1 MNRRAARHP
10 LLRAYRWCNRK
21 RYRVAHQLGYRGLT
35 LSVFGSL
42 FIAIGASVITAED
55 YRPEL
60 VHTHLPTWF
69 RVALWMVPGVVAM
82 ITAWDGK
89 WQALGFSLMFIPP
102 AERAVSYSIA
112 LISIPAVERLP
123 AALIYILLCV
133 GIAFFA
139 SWPEPV
145 DVQKRDVDV

>member
-1 MNRRAARHP
+1 MNSHAARHP
-10 LLRAYRWCNRK
+10 LLRAYRWTSRK
-21 RYRVAHQLGYRGLT
+21 RYWLAHRLGYRGLT

-42 FIAIGASVITAED
+42 FIAIGFSVITAED

-60 VHTHLPTWF
+60 IHTHLPLWF
-69 RVALWMVPGVVAM
+69 RLCLWMVPGVVAM

-89 WQALGFSLMFIPP
+89 WQALGFALMFIPP
-102 AERAVSYSIA
+102 AERAVSYTIP
-112 LISIPAVERLP
+112 LVTIPAYERLP
-123 AALIYILLCV
+123 PSLIYILLCI

-145 DVQKRDVDV
+145 DVQKRGVDA